1 MALFELYAFFGLL
14 AAVFLGS
21 AGVFQ
26 KRGLDELPDDMD
38 PSWWFDGY
46 TPRLGRIKEVIV
58 TLLNRYFLG
67 GIVVAIIG
75 ALFYITALSMPKS
88 SLSIVQPLQAF
99 GNFMALTLGVWWLGE
114 DLSRLEYFGVI
125 LVIIGVII
133 LNFVA

>member
-1 MALFELYAFFGLL
+1 MALFELYAVFGLL

-26 KRGLDELPDDMD
+26 KRGLDELPEDMSPD
-38 PSWWFDGY
+38 WWFDGY
-46 TPRLGRIKEVIV
+46 TPQLGKIKEVIAS
-58 TLLNRYFLG
+58 LLNKYFLG
-67 GIVVAIIG
+67 GIVVALIG
-75 ALFYITALSMPKS
+75 ALFYITALSMPSS

-99 GNFMALTLGVWWLGE
+99 GNFMALTLGVWWLKE
-114 DLSRLEYFGVI
+114 DLSKLEYFGVI